1 MDREWCGRLRCAE
14 RLRSSMITFR
24 TIRPGAFD
32 FKAFEKELRNAQKEW
47 MLKVLKEY
55 RGTTKYWKHKVAF
68 FGRGS
73 ERGVTTKIEVGYDDE
88 IYGYVD
94 EGTRAHIIRPK
105 RPGGVLAFP
114 SKSTPKTK
122 PGRLR
127 SGYGRKGKTI
137 VFAKKVR
144 HPGIKPRGFSPQI
157 KKKMEPILETD
168 MQNAMG
174 RGAKKSGHAI

>member
-1 MDREWCGRLRCAE
+1 
-14 RLRSSMITFR
+14 MITFR

-55 RGTTKYWKHKVAF
+55 RLTTKYWKHKVPF

-73 ERGVTTKIEVGYDDE
+73 ERGMVTKIEIGYDDE

-94 EGTRAHIIRPK
+94 EGTGKAAGHGGLYPITPK
-105 RPGGVLAFP
+105 KPGGVLAFP
-114 SKSTPKTK
+114 SKSTPRTK

-137 VFAKKVR
+137 VFAKKVM
-144 HPGIKPRGFSPQI
+144 HPGIKPRDFSGQI
-157 KKKMEPILETD
+157 KKKMEPVLEAD
-168 MQNAMG
+168 MQTAMG

>member
-1 MDREWCGRLRCAE
+1 
-14 RLRSSMITFR
+14 MITFKA
-24 TIRPGAFD
+24 ISP
-32 FKAFEKELRNAQKEW
+32 KAFQPKAIENAIRKAQHDW
-47 MLKVLKEY
+47 TLKIAKEY
-55 RGTTKYWKHKVAF
+55 RKTTKYWKHKVVFA
-68 FGRGS
+68 GR
-73 ERGVTTKIEVGYDDE
+73 TTEKGFVMTAEVGTDDE

-94 EGTRAHIIRPK
+94 EGTGQAAGHEGKYPITPK

-114 SKSTPKTK
+114 SVSTPKTK

-137 VFAKKVR
+137 VFAKKVM
-144 HPGIKPRGFSPQI
+144 HPGIKPRRFSPQI
-157 KKKMEPILETD
+157 KKKMEPVFEAD

>member
-1 MDREWCGRLRCAE
+1 
-14 RLRSSMITFR
+14 MITFK
-24 TIRPGAFD
+24 TISP
-32 FKAFEKELRNAQKEW
+32 KAFNLRALEKEIRDAQRDW
-47 MLKVLKEY
+47 MTKVVKEY
-55 RGTTKYWKHKVAF
+55 RGTTKYWKHKVSF
-68 FGRGS
+68 RGRMS
-73 ERGVTTKIEVGYDDE
+73 EVGVTTKIEVGTDDE

-94 EGTRAHIIRPK
+94 EGTGQAAGHGGKYPITPK

-137 VFAKKVR
+137 VFTRKVM
-144 HPGIKPRGFSPQI
+144 HPGIKPREFSKQI
-157 KKKMEPILETD
+157 KKKMEPVLQTD
-168 MQNAMG
+168 MQRAMG

>member
-1 MDREWCGRLRCAE
+1 
-14 RLRSSMITFR
+14 MITFR

-32 FKAFEKELRNAQKEW
+32 FKIFEKEIKKAQKEW

-68 FGRGS
+68 WGRGS
-73 ERGVTTKIEVGYDDE
+73 ERGMVLKIEIGTDDE

-94 EGTRAHIIRPK
+94 KGTKPHIIRPK

-114 SKSTPKTK
+114 SVSTPKTK

-137 VFAKKVR
+137 VFAREVH
-144 HPGIKPRGFSPQI
+144 HPGTKARDFGGQI
-157 KKKMEPILETD
+157 KKKMEPVLERD
-168 MQNAMG
+168 MQTAMG
-174 RGAKKSGHAI
+174 RGAKKSGHGI

>member
-1 MDREWCGRLRCAE
+1 
-14 RLRSSMITFR
+14 MITFK
-24 TIRPGAFD
+24 TISP
-32 FKAFEKELRNAQKEW
+32 KAFNVGALEKELRKAQREW
-47 MLKVLKEY
+47 MADVVKEY
-55 RGTTKYWKHKVAF
+55 RKTTKYWKHKVAF
-68 FGRGS
+68 TGRLS
-73 ERGVTTKIEVGYDDE
+73 ERGMVTKIEVGTDDK

-94 EGTRAHIIRPK
+94 EGTGQAAGHGGKYKIE
-105 RPGGVLAFP
+105 PGYYTGKSNKKALAFP
-114 SKSTPKTK
+114 SVSTPKTK

-137 VFAKKVR
+137 VLARKVM

-157 KKKMEPILETD
+157 KKKMEPVLETD